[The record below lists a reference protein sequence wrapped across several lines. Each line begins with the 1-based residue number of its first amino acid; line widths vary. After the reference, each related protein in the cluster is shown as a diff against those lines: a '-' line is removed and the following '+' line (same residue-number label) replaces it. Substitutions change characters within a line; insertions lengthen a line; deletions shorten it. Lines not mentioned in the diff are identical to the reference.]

1 MKRNVYLTVLMLLIV
16 ASVTSHAS
24 GQTTSVQLV
33 KYAEDGSAM
42 NETTVTY
49 DWMEANLPV
58 HGDGITHYYHQGPVF
73 SEDKWDRNET
83 TNFKDKGAVKGTD
96 IRDLCDMV
104 GGASPDDEVMIC
116 ASDGYHVEFGYAN
129 VYDPDPGQGPIVLC
143 WYDSEKGYPPDYFNG
158 MCIVFLADD
167 HVFGN
172 WDMHEYLPEQSQ
184 HFFGDLSPST
194 NGLSVKWVS
203 GIQVYTGGYAGDH
216 GGPAKSLSTSTA
228 TTTPE
233 PDSAPGFETVFAI
246 AGLLLVAAI
255 LRRRK

>member
-1 MKRNVYLTVLMLLIV
+1 MKRNVYLTALLLLIV
-16 ASVTSHAS
+16 ASVTSPAA
-24 GQTTSVQLV
+24 GQTTSVHLV
-33 KYAEDGSAM
+33 KYAEDGSVM

-49 DWMEANLPV
+49 KWMETNLPV
-58 HGDGITHYYHQGPVF
+58 HGDGIAHYYHQGPVF
-73 SEDKWDRNET
+73 GEDKWDRNET
-83 TNFKDKGAVKGTD
+83 TNFKDKGAVKGTN
-96 IRDLCDMV
+96 IRDLCDLV
-104 GGASPDDEVMIC
+104 GGASPDDEVMIR

-129 VYDPDPGQGPIVLC
+129 VYEPDPGQGRIVLC

-184 HFFGDLSPST
+184 HFFGDLNPST
-194 NGLSVKWVS
+194 NGLSVKWVDE
-203 GIQVYTGGYAGDH
+203 IRVYTGGYAGDH

-228 TTTPE
+228 TPE
-233 PDSAPGFETVFAI
+233 SDSVSGFEAVSVI